1 MENKT
6 KEVTTIPE
14 LSGTTI
20 DDVMQ
25 EFSGKMTPN
34 KAKKALAEMKQRFI
48 DLAFENG
55 QLETKKKRVEMQ
67 IKQHPTMKAY
77 YELKKQIRN
86 NKKLMK
92 QYAAVYQGGLQ
103 LAKSLGIKVDMS
115 VVKMIAEGQDNGSY

>member
-1 MENKT
+1 MEKET
-6 KEVTTIPE
+6 KEVITMPE
-14 LSGTTI
+14 LSDTTVE
-20 DDVMQ
+20 DVLQ
-25 EFSGKMTPN
+25 QVSGKMTPA
-34 KAKKALAEMKQRFI
+34 KAKKALAEMKQKFI

-67 IKQHPTMKAY
+67 MKQHPTMKAY

-92 QYAAVYQGGLQ
+92 QYAAVYQGGLT

-115 VVKMIAEGQDNGSY
+115 VVKMIQEGH

>member
-1 MENKT
+1 MEKT
-6 KEVTTIPE
+6 KEVITMPE
-14 LSGTTI
+14 LSDTTVE
-20 DDVMQ
+20 DVLQ
-25 EFSGKMTPN
+25 QVSGKMTPA
-34 KAKKALAEMKQRFI
+34 KAKKALAEMKQKFI

-55 QLETKKKRVEMQ
+55 QLETKKKRVEIQM
-67 IKQHPTMKAY
+67 KQHPTMKAY

-86 NKKLMK
+86 NKKLMN